1 VKRWAE
7 GQDETN
13 FHISVLTLAEYDK
26 GIHNLPDDHPDR
38 PLQGGARCAGG
49 AVRSS
54 VLPLVDAV
62 VRRWSRISGAGKRA
76 SGHAP
81 PVIDTLLASTA
92 IEHDLYLVT
101 RDVKDTK
108 PSVRSCSIHG
118 MTMSRSF
125 H

>member
-38 PLQGGARCAGG
+38 PRYMAARCAGG

-54 VLPLVDAV
+54 
-62 VRRWSRISGAGKRA
+62 RA
-76 SGHAP
+76 A
-81 PVIDTLLASTA
+81 A
-92 IEHDLYLVT
+92 
-101 RDVKDTK
+101 
-108 PSVRSCSIHG
+108 
-118 MTMSRSF
+118 
-125 H
+125 